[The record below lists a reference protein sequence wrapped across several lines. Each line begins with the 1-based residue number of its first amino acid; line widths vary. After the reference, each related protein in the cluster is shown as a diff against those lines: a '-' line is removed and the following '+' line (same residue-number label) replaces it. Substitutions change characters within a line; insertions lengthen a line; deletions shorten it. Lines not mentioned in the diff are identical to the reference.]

1 MRTHKLGCGKQA
13 DIVHEYIGV
22 VPYLA
27 VVSIRVGQVEMDD
40 SYVNFLAAPLS
51 LGTFISPQNEFVPKR
66 DKKIGAAAGSTAHF
80 LYLSACH
87 ATHVIII
94 YFSFYTL
101 SLLSYVRTTNTRF
114 RAWLLR

>member
-1 MRTHKLGCGKQA
+1 MRTHNLGCGKQA

-27 VVSIRVGQVEMDD
+27 VVSIKVGQVEMDD

-66 DKKIGAAAGSTAHF
+66 DKKIGAAAGTLPIFCISP
-80 LYLSACH
+80 H

-94 YFSFYTL
+94 YFRFYTL

-114 RAWLLR
+114 QLGMLR